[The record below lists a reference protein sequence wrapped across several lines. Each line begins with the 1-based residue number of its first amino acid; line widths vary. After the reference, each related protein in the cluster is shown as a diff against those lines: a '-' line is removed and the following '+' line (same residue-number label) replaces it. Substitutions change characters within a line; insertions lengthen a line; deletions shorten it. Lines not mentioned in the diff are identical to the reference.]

1 MVAIGIDIG
10 GTSIK
15 GAAVDSDGKI
25 YESFS
30 MPVSKWEPGEV
41 CIRKLTIMVQ
51 HYIASHHLENQI
63 LGIGIGIPGTLDVAS
78 GTVNYAN
85 NLRWENVRI
94 VDLMREI
101 LPYEIKI
108 MNDANAAAL
117 GEARFG
123 AGKNYP
129 MMVMVALGTG
139 VGGAVV
145 VDGKIIEG
153 NESKGGELGHMTI
166 VVDGEMCTCG
176 RRGCLEAYASA
187 TALTRETKKAM
198 LENRDSLMWK
208 LAPDLNFVDGTVPF
222 GAAKQGDTTALK
234 VIDNFVKYLGE
245 GLLNYCNIFR
255 PNIIVLTG
263 GIANAGEILFS
274 RVNQYLRAYNYGY
287 KFTPEVEVVPAML
300 GYDAGKI
307 GAAALFFN

>member
-25 YESFS
+25 YEIFS

-41 CIRKLTIMVQ
+41 CIRKLTILVQ
-51 HYIASHHLENQI
+51 HYIASHHLEDKI
-63 LGIGIGIPGTLDVAS
+63 VGIGIGCPGTLDVS
-78 GTVNYAN
+78 TGTVNYAN
-85 NLRWENVRI
+85 NLRWENVR
-94 VDLMREI
+94 VADLIHEI
-101 LPYEIKI
+101 LPYPIKLI
-108 MNDANAAAL
+108 NDANAAAL

-123 AGKNYP
+123 AGKNFAT
-129 MMVMVALGTG
+129 MIMITLGTG

-145 VDGKIIEG
+145 VNGKLLEG

-166 VVDGEMCTCG
+166 VVDGEKCTCG
-176 RRGCLEAYASA
+176 RNGCLEAYASA
-187 TALTRETKKAM
+187 TALTREAKKAM

-222 GAAKQGDTTALK
+222 GAAKQGDPTALK
-234 VIDNFVKYLGE
+234 VIDYFVKYLGE

-255 PNIIVLTG
+255 PNVIVLSG
-263 GIANAGEILFS
+263 GIANAGEFLFA

-287 KFTPEVEVVPAML
+287 KFTPEVQVVPAVL
-300 GYDAGKI
+300 GYNAGKI
-307 GAAALFFN
+307 GAAALFF